1 MAASMNAPHN
11 PHRRQRGTTLLEALV
26 AFLVLSL
33 GMLSVARVQTQLRL
47 HADVA
52 RQRAEAVRLGQEDME
67 RLRAFAV
74 IAHSAGERAYA
85 DIASASTAVDAEA
98 GFATNT
104 RYVVTRQIDSTAL
117 SHAKSA
123 AVTVGWTDRSGSAQ
137 QVVLSS
143 IIAESNPAYSGAL
156 GIAPTSAP
164 VKGAFG
170 RSVRIP
176 LAAKDLGN
184 GRSAW
189 KPVALGTVALVF
201 DNASGQVTSRC
212 TGVSSALGTAGLT
225 QDALAACDAL
235 VGHLLTGSVRFS
247 QASPP
252 NPATANDAPLA
263 FDIALALTG
272 GSYSHAPQCA
282 TEWVASSSDRYANYH
297 CVVYPLATGQWAGR
311 SNLVPIGWR
320 IGAGASDRRVCRYSA
335 DLDASGAVDRNIEH
349 PASYSAVDTS
359 LANQN
364 FLVIGGAEA
373 CPAASAVTPS
383 GSAGDLLAD
392 LGTAPHQ
399 P

>member
-1 MAASMNAPHN
+1 MAAPMNSPST
-11 PHRRQRGTTLLEALV
+11 PLRRQRGTTLLEALV

-74 IAHSAGERAYA
+74 IAHSAGARAYA
-85 DIASASTAVDAEA
+85 DIASTATAVDANT
-98 GFATNT
+98 GFASNT
-104 RYVVTRQIDSTAL
+104 RYVVARQIDATAL
-117 SHAKSA
+117 THAKSA

-137 QVVLSS
+137 QVVLNS
-143 IIAESNPAYSGAL
+143 IIAESNPAYTGAL
-156 GIAPTSAP
+156 GIAPSGAP

-184 GRSAW
+184 GSSAL
-189 KPVALGTVALVF
+189 KPVAEGTVALVF
-201 DNASGQVTSRC
+201 DNASGLVTSRC
-212 TGVSSALGTAGLT
+212 VGVSAAITTASLTTSALAG
-225 QDALAACDAL
+225 CDGL

-247 QASPP
+247 EASPP
-252 NPATANDAPLA
+252 NPAIANDSPPP
-263 FDIALALTG
+263 FDVTLALTG
-272 GSYSHAPQCA
+272 GSYAHAPQCS
-282 TEWVASSSDRYANYH
+282 TETVTNGSEQYANYH
-297 CVVYPLATGQWAGR
+297 CVVYPLATGLWSGR
-311 SNLVPIGWR
+311 VNLVPMGWSV
-320 IGAGASDRRVCRYSA
+320 GAGAGDRRVCRYSA
-335 DLDASGAVDRNIEH
+335 DLDGSGAIDRNVEH
-349 PASYSAVDTS
+349 PASYSAVDAS

-364 FLVIGGAEA
+364 FLVIGGADT
-373 CPAASAVTPS
+373 CPS
-383 GSAGDLLAD
+383 GTPVSQNGIAGDVVAD